1 MPLETYDVTLRW
13 HNFLEN
19 TMLNITAFV
28 KSISN
33 FFEYLNWWQ
42 TELIFLLRIVVGGL
56 LGLAIG
62 IERTRRQK
70 EAGMGT
76 HFTVG
81 LAAALF
87 TCIGYAFDEFGDA
100 ARIAAQ
106 VVTGIGFL
114 GAGII
119 FFRRESLHGLTTAA
133 IIWCTA
139 AIGMC
144 CGTGMYILATVG
156 AVLVII
162 VQIIL
167 HTKPFKKH
175 GQRLLLV
182 RFYNSDELQ
191 KTLQMFF
198 GITQFHRYKITRL
211 DQRLVVEAV
220 IRPNQNYHAEKI
232 NNFIEN
238 NDDMISIE
246 RLEDL

>member
-1 MPLETYDVTLRW
+1 MYNAL
-13 HNFLEN
+13 
-19 TMLNITAFV
+19 AFV

-33 FFEYLNWWQ
+33 FFDELTWWQ
-42 TELIFLLRIVVGGL
+42 TELIFLLRIAIGGL

-81 LAAALF
+81 LASALF

-144 CGTGMYILATVG
+144 CGTGMYILASVC
-156 AVLVII
+156 ALLVII
-162 VQIIL
+162 VQLIL

-198 GITQFHRYKITRL
+198 GITQFHRYKITRV
-211 DQRLVVEAV
+211 DSRLVVEAV

-232 NNFIEN
+232 NSFIEN
-238 NDDMISIE
+238 NDEMISIE

>member
-1 MPLETYDVTLRW
+1 MNYLL
-13 HNFLEN
+13 
-19 TMLNITAFV
+19 AFE
-28 KSISN
+28 KSVSN
-33 FFEYLNWWQ
+33 FFENPNWWQ
-42 TELIFLLRIVVGGL
+42 TELIFLFRIFIGGL
-56 LGLAIG
+56 LGLAVG

-133 IIWCTA
+133 IIWSTA

-144 CGTGMYILATVG
+144 CGVGMYLLAIGG
-156 AVLVII
+156 AVLI
-162 VQIIL
+162 VVMQVIL
-167 HTKPFKKH
+167 HTKPLKRH
-175 GQRLLLV
+175 NQRLLLV
-182 RFYNSDELQ
+182 KFYQSEEMQ
-191 KTLQMFF
+191 KTLHIYF
-198 GITQFHRYKITRL
+198 GINQFYRYKVYRDGDKFQI
-211 DQRLVVEAV
+211 EAV
-220 IRPNQNYHAEKI
+220 IRPTQNYTAEKI
-232 NNFIEN
+232 TNFVSS
-238 NDDMISIE
+238 NDAMISIE

>member
-1 MPLETYDVTLRW
+1 MYNTL
-13 HNFLEN
+13 
-19 TMLNITAFV
+19 AFV

-33 FFEYLNWWQ
+33 FFDELTWWQ
-42 TELIFLLRIVVGGL
+42 TELIFLLRIAIGGL

-81 LAAALF
+81 LASALF

-119 FFRRESLHGLTTAA
+119 FFRRGSLHGLTTAA

-144 CGTGMYILATVG
+144 CGTGMYILATVC
-156 AVLVII
+156 ALLVII
-162 VQIIL
+162 VQLIL

-198 GITQFHRYKITRL
+198 GITQFHRYKITRV
-211 DQRLVVEAV
+211 DSRLVVEAV

-238 NDDMISIE
+238 NEEMISIE

>member
-1 MPLETYDVTLRW
+1 MYNAL
-13 HNFLEN
+13 
-19 TMLNITAFV
+19 AFV

-33 FFEYLNWWQ
+33 FFDELTWWQ
-42 TELIFLLRIVVGGL
+42 TELIFLLRIAIGGL

-81 LAAALF
+81 LASALF

-144 CGTGMYILATVG
+144 CGTGMYILATVC
-156 AVLVII
+156 ALLVII
-162 VQIIL
+162 VQLIL

-198 GITQFHRYKITRL
+198 GITQFHRYKITRV
-211 DQRLVVEAV
+211 DSRLVVEAV

-238 NDDMISIE
+238 NEEMISIE

>member
-1 MPLETYDVTLRW
+1 MYNTL
-13 HNFLEN
+13 
-19 TMLNITAFV
+19 AFV

-33 FFEYLNWWQ
+33 FFDELTWWQ
-42 TELIFLLRIVVGGL
+42 TELIFLLRIAIGGL

-81 LAAALF
+81 LASALF

-144 CGTGMYILATVG
+144 CGTGKYILATVC
-156 AVLVII
+156 ALLVII
-162 VQIIL
+162 VQLIL

-198 GITQFHRYKITRL
+198 GITQFHRYKITRV
-211 DQRLVVEAV
+211 DSRLVVEAV

-238 NDDMISIE
+238 NEEMISIE

>member
-1 MPLETYDVTLRW
+1 MYNAL
-13 HNFLEN
+13 
-19 TMLNITAFV
+19 AFV
-28 KSISN
+28 KSISK
-33 FFEYLNWWQ
+33 FFDELTWWQ
-42 TELIFLLRIVVGGL
+42 TELIFLLRIAIGGL

-81 LAAALF
+81 LASALF

-144 CGTGMYILATVG
+144 CGTGMYILASVC
-156 AVLVII
+156 ALLVII
-162 VQIIL
+162 VQLIL

-198 GITQFHRYKITRL
+198 GITQFHRYKITRV
-211 DQRLVVEAV
+211 DSRLVVEAV

-238 NDDMISIE
+238 NEEMISIE

>member
-1 MPLETYDVTLRW
+1 MF
-13 HNFLEN
+13 NA
-19 TMLNITAFV
+19 MAFV

-33 FFEYLNWWQ
+33 FFDELTWWQ
-42 TELIFLLRIVVGGL
+42 TELIFLLRIAIGGL

-81 LAAALF
+81 LASALF

-100 ARIAAQ
+100 A
-106 VVTGIGFL
+106 GFL

-144 CGTGMYILATVG
+144 CGTGMYILASVC
-156 AVLVII
+156 ALLVII
-162 VQIIL
+162 VQLIL

-198 GITQFHRYKITRL
+198 GITQFHRYKITRV
-211 DQRLVVEAV
+211 DSRLVVEAV

-238 NDDMISIE
+238 NEEMISIE

>member
-1 MPLETYDVTLRW
+1 MYNAL
-13 HNFLEN
+13 
-19 TMLNITAFV
+19 AFV

-33 FFEYLNWWQ
+33 FFDELTWWQ
-42 TELIFLLRIVVGGL
+42 TELIFLLRIAIGGL

-81 LAAALF
+81 LASALF

-144 CGTGMYILATVG
+144 CGTGMYILATVC
-156 AVLVII
+156 ALLVII
-162 VQIIL
+162 VQLIL

-198 GITQFHRYKITRL
+198 GITQFHRYKITRV
-211 DQRLVVEAV
+211 DSRLVVEAV

-238 NDDMISIE
+238 NEEMISIE
-246 RLEDL
+246 RFEDL

>member
-1 MPLETYDVTLRW
+1 MYNTL
-13 HNFLEN
+13 
-19 TMLNITAFV
+19 AFV

-33 FFEYLNWWQ
+33 FFDELTWWQ
-42 TELIFLLRIVVGGL
+42 TELIFLLRIAIGGL

-81 LAAALF
+81 LASALF

-144 CGTGMYILATVG
+144 CGTGMYILATVC
-156 AVLVII
+156 ALLVII
-162 VQIIL
+162 VQLIL

-182 RFYNSDELQ
+182 RFYNSNEKK

-198 GITQFHRYKITRL
+198 GITQFHRYKITRV
-211 DQRLVVEAV
+211 DSRLVVEAV

-238 NDDMISIE
+238 NEEMISID

>member
-1 MPLETYDVTLRW
+1 MYNAL
-13 HNFLEN
+13 
-19 TMLNITAFV
+19 AFV

-33 FFEYLNWWQ
+33 FFDELTWWQ
-42 TELIFLLRIVVGGL
+42 TELIFLLRIAIGGL

-81 LAAALF
+81 LASALF

-144 CGTGMYILATVG
+144 CGTGMYILASVC
-156 AVLVII
+156 ALLVII
-162 VQIIL
+162 VQLIL

-198 GITQFHRYKITRL
+198 GITQFHRYKITRV
-211 DQRLVVEAV
+211 DSRLVVEAV

-238 NDDMISIE
+238 NEEMISIE

>member
-1 MPLETYDVTLRW
+1 MYNAL
-13 HNFLEN
+13 
-19 TMLNITAFV
+19 AFV

-33 FFEYLNWWQ
+33 FFDELTWWQ
-42 TELIFLLRIVVGGL
+42 TELIFLLRIAIGGL

-81 LAAALF
+81 LASALF

-144 CGTGMYILATVG
+144 CGTGMYILASVC
-156 AVLVII
+156 ALLVII
-162 VQIIL
+162 VQLIL

-198 GITQFHRYKITRL
+198 GITQFHRYKITRV
-211 DQRLVVEAV
+211 DSRLVVEAV

-238 NDDMISIE
+238 NDEMISIE

>member
-1 MPLETYDVTLRW
+1 MYNAL
-13 HNFLEN
+13 
-19 TMLNITAFV
+19 AFV

-33 FFEYLNWWQ
+33 FFDELTWWQ
-42 TELIFLLRIVVGGL
+42 TELIFLLRIAIGGL

-81 LAAALF
+81 LASALF

-144 CGTGMYILATVG
+144 CGTGMYILATVC
-156 AVLVII
+156 ALLVII
-162 VQIIL
+162 VQL
-167 HTKPFKKH
+167 
-175 GQRLLLV
+175 
-182 RFYNSDELQ
+182 
-191 KTLQMFF
+191 MC
-198 GITQFHRYKITRL
+198 
-211 DQRLVVEAV
+211 
-220 IRPNQNYHAEKI
+220 
-232 NNFIEN
+232 
-238 NDDMISIE
+238 
-246 RLEDL
+246 

>member
-1 MPLETYDVTLRW
+1 MYNTL
-13 HNFLEN
+13 
-19 TMLNITAFV
+19 AFV

-33 FFEYLNWWQ
+33 FFDELTWWQ
-42 TELIFLLRIVVGGL
+42 TELIFLLRIAIGGL

-81 LAAALF
+81 LASALF

-144 CGTGMYILATVG
+144 CGTGMYILATVC
-156 AVLVII
+156 ALLVII
-162 VQIIL
+162 VQLIL

-198 GITQFHRYKITRL
+198 GITQFHRYKITRV
-211 DQRLVVEAV
+211 DSRLVVEAV

-238 NDDMISIE
+238 NEEMISIE

>member
-1 MPLETYDVTLRW
+1 MYNTL
-13 HNFLEN
+13 
-19 TMLNITAFV
+19 AFV

-33 FFEYLNWWQ
+33 FFDELTWWQ
-42 TELIFLLRIVVGGL
+42 TELIFLLRIAIGGL

-81 LAAALF
+81 LASALF
-87 TCIGYAFDEFGDA
+87 TCIGYAFDEFSDA

-144 CGTGMYILATVG
+144 CGTGMYILATVC
-156 AVLVII
+156 ALLVII
-162 VQIIL
+162 VQLIL

-198 GITQFHRYKITRL
+198 GITQFHRYKITRV
-211 DQRLVVEAV
+211 DSRLVVEAV

-238 NDDMISIE
+238 NEEMISIE

>member
-1 MPLETYDVTLRW
+1 MYNTL
-13 HNFLEN
+13 
-19 TMLNITAFV
+19 AFV

-33 FFEYLNWWQ
+33 FFDELTWWQ
-42 TELIFLLRIVVGGL
+42 TELIFLLRIAIGGL

-81 LAAALF
+81 LASALF

-144 CGTGMYILATVG
+144 CGTGMYILA
-156 AVLVII
+156 AVCALLVII
-162 VQIIL
+162 VQLIL

-198 GITQFHRYKITRL
+198 GITQFHRYKITRV
-211 DQRLVVEAV
+211 DSRLVVEAV

-238 NDDMISIE
+238 NEEMISIE

>member
-1 MPLETYDVTLRW
+1 M
-13 HNFLEN
+13 
-19 TMLNITAFV
+19 AFV

-33 FFEYLNWWQ
+33 FFDELTWWQ
-42 TELIFLLRIVVGGL
+42 TELIFLLRIAIGGL

-81 LAAALF
+81 LASALF

-144 CGTGMYILATVG
+144 CGTGMYILASVC
-156 AVLVII
+156 ALLVII
-162 VQIIL
+162 VQLIL

-198 GITQFHRYKITRL
+198 GITQFHRYKITRV
-211 DQRLVVEAV
+211 DSRLVVEAV

-238 NDDMISIE
+238 NEEMISIE

>member
-1 MPLETYDVTLRW
+1 MYNAL
-13 HNFLEN
+13 
-19 TMLNITAFV
+19 AFV
-28 KSISN
+28 KSISK
-33 FFEYLNWWQ
+33 FFDELTWWQ
-42 TELIFLLRIVVGGL
+42 TELIFLLRIAIGGL

-144 CGTGMYILATVG
+144 CGTGMYILASVC
-156 AVLVII
+156 ALLVII
-162 VQIIL
+162 VQLIL

-191 KTLQMFF
+191 KTLQMYF
-198 GITQFHRYKITRL
+198 GIMQFHRYKITRV
-211 DQRLVVEAV
+211 DSRLVVEAV

-238 NDDMISIE
+238 NEEMISIE